1 MSKSDFSPADP
12 APASPTPAADGTAVN
27 AQSPPLL
34 PPVESPPLV
43 VPSKGAFGFIFV
55 TVVID
60 VLGFGLLIPVGPKLV
75 QSLLNGGTGGTE
87 AEAAT
92 YVGALMATF
101 YCVSFLFSPL
111 LGVLSDRFGRRPVLL
126 IALFGSGL
134 DFFAQ
139 ALAPTLGI
147 FFIAR
152 VINGLSGASLT
163 VANAYVADVTTP
175 EKRSAAFGMI
185 GAAFG
190 IGFVFG
196 PLLGAFLGNI
206 DLRLPFY
213 VAGTLCIINW
223 LYGYFVLPESLPK
236 ERRAPFRLGRANPV
250 GAFKSL
256 TRYPVVFGL
265 AGSLFMNHLAQ
276 FILHATWVL
285 YTTHRYGWTLPQ
297 VGLSL
302 FAVGITSAIVQGGLA
317 RKLIPLLG
325 EHRSILIGFGIG
337 VLAFIGY
344 GASPEGWMIY
354 AVLVAGSIGGIAV
367 PAVQSMI
374 TKNVRPDEQGAIQG
388 ALTSLQSLAGT
399 FGPSIGGAVFGY
411 YIAQTRVTQVPGA
424 AFFLSAVFA
433 FIGLLIAVWA
443 TARAPTGAQSVAAPR

>member
-1 MSKSDFSPADP
+1 MSKTEFSPADP
-12 APASPTPAADGTAVN
+12 ATPAAAGNPASDHAVPP
-27 AQSPPLL
+27 ASDPSPSL
-34 PPVESPPLV
+34 PPTNKRAL
-43 VPSKGAFGFIFV
+43 GFIFV
-55 TVVID
+55 TLVID

-75 QSLLNGGTGGTE
+75 ESLLHGGKGGTA

-92 YVGALMATF
+92 YVGALMTTF
-101 YCVSFLFSPL
+101 YCVSFFFSPL

-147 FFIAR
+147 FFITR
-152 VINGLSGASLT
+152 VINGLSGASFT
-163 VANAYVADVTTP
+163 VANAYVADVTPP
-175 EKRSAAFGMI
+175 EKRSAAFGMV

-223 LYGYFVLPESLPK
+223 LYGYFILPESLPK
-236 ERRAPFRLGRANPV
+236 ERRAPLRLARANPI
-250 GAFKSL
+250 GAYGSL

-265 AGSLFMNHLAQ
+265 AGSLFMLNLAQ
-276 FILHATWVL
+276 FMLHATWVL

-302 FAVGITSAIVQGGLA
+302 FFVGITSAIVQGVLA
-317 RKLIPLLG
+317 RKLIPMLG
-325 EHRSILIGFGIG
+325 ERNSILTGLGIG

-344 GASPEGWMIY
+344 GASPQGWMIY
-354 AVLVAGSIGGIAV
+354 TVIVAGSIGGIAG
-367 PAVQSMI
+367 PAMQSMI
-374 TKNVRPDEQGAIQG
+374 TKSVRPDEQGAVQG
-388 ALTSLQSLAGT
+388 ALTSLQSLAGI

-411 YIAQTRVTQVPGA
+411 YISADRTTPVPGA
-424 AFFLSAVFA
+424 SFFVSAA
-433 FIGLLIAVWA
+433 CSFIGLLIAVWA
-443 TARAPTGAQSVAAPR
+443 LGRIPRHAPANIPTT